1 MARYN
6 TVVSTTTQSS
16 TGTIGAPTQGLITT
30 LTGTAPYVVTL
41 AAPNLYTGVS
51 QTFYNATSGLITLTS
66 PSGNIKGPG
75 FTSATSQTI
84 PSGATY
90 MLSSDGT
97 DYIITN
103 NEGGPQAVT
112 TLTASGT
119 ITANAQ
125 LNATSTVSFT
135 GTSIA
140 TSSSQSVSGTYD
152 IINKNYLETK
162 YGAPWT
168 IQSTGFTAAAGGRY
182 FIDTS
187 STALTMTL
195 PASPTSGDMV
205 HVIDYSGTL
214 SVRNLT
220 IANNGNKIQRILD
233 TMTVSTNG
241 AAFTLVWSG
250 ATNGWLVATGI

>member
-1 MARYN
+1 MARFN
-6 TVVSTTTQSS
+6 TVVPTTTQS
-16 TGTIGAPTQGLITT
+16 GAATIGAPTQGLITT
-30 LTGTAPYVVTL
+30 LSGTAPYVVTL
-41 AAPNLYTGVS
+41 ASANLYSGIS
-51 QTFYNATSGLITLTS
+51 QTFYNATGGTVTFSAPT
-66 PSGNIKGPG
+66 GNIKGPG
-75 FTSATSQTI
+75 FTTATTQTI
-84 PSGATY
+84 PNGATY
-90 MLSSDGT
+90 TLASDGT

-112 TLTASGT
+112 TLTASGVV
-119 ITANAQ
+119 TANAQ

-135 GTSIA
+135 GASIA
-140 TSSSQSVSGTYD
+140 TSASQSVSGTYD

-162 YGAPWT
+162 YGQPWA
-168 IQSTGFTAAAGGRY
+168 IQSTGFTATAGGRY

-233 TMTVSTNG
+233 NMTVSTNG